1 MATTLE
7 RNMTEHD
14 HGEHV
19 SLDGVSLSVRRSGPK
34 DGPSLVFVHGVM
46 MSGRFF
52 NKQLGAAEL
61 AKFNVIVPDLRGHGD
76 SEKTPAG
83 HTVAT
88 YAQDLARLIDAL
100 ELQKPILVGWSMGV
114 MVVYEYLKLR
124 GPDSVSG
131 VVLVEQTPSD
141 YLWDGYTF
149 GFVTLNSLA
158 ELVAEIQTDM
168 PALAH
173 QLVELML
180 HEPTPEADQWMS
192 EEITKVPPTIAST
205 IFVNQ
210 TIRDDRDFISSIS
223 VPTLVIFG
231 RDPKLTPPEAGQYI
245 AEQIHGATLQIFEN
259 SSHCP
264 FFEEPERFNR
274 AIAEFAGSL

>member
-1 MATTLE
+1 ME
-7 RNMTEHD
+7 RTMMQDGLSETIA
-14 HGEHV
+14 
-19 SLDGVSLSVRRSGPK
+19 LDRVSLSVRRSGAK

-52 NKQLGAAEL
+52 GKQIGAAEL
-61 AKFNVIVPDLRGHGD
+61 ADFDVVVPDLRGHGD

-88 YAQDLARLIDAL
+88 YAQDLADLVDAL
-100 ELQKPILVGWSMGV
+100 DLRKPVLVGWSMGV

-124 GPDSVSG
+124 GQDSVSG
-131 VVLVEQTPSD
+131 IVVVEQTPSD
-141 YLWDGYTF
+141 YLWEGYTF
-149 GFVTLNSLA
+149 GFVTLSSLA
-158 ELVAEIQTDM
+158 ELVTEIQTDL

-173 QLVELML
+173 QLVQLML

-210 TIRDDRDFISSIS
+210 TIRDDRGFIGSIT
-223 VPTLVIFG
+223 VPTLVLFG

-245 AEQIHGATLQIFEN
+245 TDHIQGARLQIFEN

-264 FFEEPERFNR
+264 FFEEPDTFNR
-274 AIAEFAGSL
+274 AVAEFAGSL